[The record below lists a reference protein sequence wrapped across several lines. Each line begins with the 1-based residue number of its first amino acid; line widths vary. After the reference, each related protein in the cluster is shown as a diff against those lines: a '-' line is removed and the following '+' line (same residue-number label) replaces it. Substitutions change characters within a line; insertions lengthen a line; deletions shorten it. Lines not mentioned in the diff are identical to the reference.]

1 MTRNRARWLPLFLI
15 PLSGFVLAASPPAE
29 MSPDDLIR
37 QANAA
42 FEAGDDDAADRLYA
56 LAEERTADPGLV
68 AFNRAAVLGRAAPLG
83 RPEKFREAAVLHSR
97 VLKDDACPPERAAR
111 ANYNR
116 GTCLLHL
123 GGASAVYLESIKYL
137 ARCYDSP
144 AADAGLKA
152 DARNNLKLAKL
163 LWKKAYDE
171 EKKAGKTPE
180 KPNDNPP
187 PEERNDNTQR
197 TGDTEQHPGATDP
210 GSGTTGQPVTRPM
223 VQPNGATTANAGQT
237 TTQAPTAGANPDVSK
252 SQNFP
257 EAQPRT
263 PEATRKFLQ
272 DTAIRLQNDRHALN
286 DALYTSQLGV
296 RDR

>member
-1 MTRNRARWLPLFLI
+1 MTRNGARWLPLFLF
-15 PLSGFVLAASPPAE
+15 PLAGFLLAAAPPAE
-29 MSPDDLIR
+29 TPPDDLIR

-42 FEAGDDDAADRLYA
+42 FEAGDDDAADRLYS

-83 RPEKFREAAVLHSR
+83 QPEKFRKAEVLYAR
-97 VLKDDACPPERAAR
+97 VLKDAACPPERAAR

-123 GGASAVYLESIKYL
+123 GGASKVYGDAIKYL
-137 ARCYDSP
+137 TRCYDSP

-152 DARNNLKLAKL
+152 DARNNIKLAKL

-171 EKKAGKTPE
+171 EKKAGKNPE

-187 PEERNDNTQR
+187 PEERNDTSPR
-197 TGDTEQHPGATDP
+197 HGDAEQHPGATDP
-210 GSGTTGQPVTRPM
+210 GSGATTQPVTRPM
-223 VQPNGATTANAGQT
+223 TQPNGATDAGQT
-237 TTQAPTAGANPDVSK
+237 TTHTPTAGANPDAAK
-252 SQNFP
+252 SQSFP
-257 EAQPRT
+257 DAQPRT
-263 PEATRKFLQ
+263 PDATRKFLR
-272 DTAIRLQNDRHALN
+272 DTAVRLQKDREVLN

-296 RDR
+296 LDR